1 MSNNFTTGAVHHLRL
16 TVSDVARSR
25 KFYTEV
31 LDFKLAVELPPGVL
45 LANGSVLLGM
55 GPSPDPERAIRGD
68 RFDENR
74 VGLDHLSFAVASR
87 DDLERAARR
96 FDEFGVPRGEIKD
109 LGPDF
114 GIYVLVF
121 RDPDN
126 IQMELTAPYPSK

>member
-16 TVSDVARSR
+16 TVADVAKAR

-45 LANGSVLLGM
+45 LSNGSVLLGL
-55 GPSPDPERAIRGD
+55 GPSPDPERTIHGD

-74 VGLDHLSFAVASR
+74 VGLDHLSFSVASHE
-87 DDLERAARR
+87 DLERAARR

-126 IQMELTAPYPSK
+126 IQMELTAPYPTG